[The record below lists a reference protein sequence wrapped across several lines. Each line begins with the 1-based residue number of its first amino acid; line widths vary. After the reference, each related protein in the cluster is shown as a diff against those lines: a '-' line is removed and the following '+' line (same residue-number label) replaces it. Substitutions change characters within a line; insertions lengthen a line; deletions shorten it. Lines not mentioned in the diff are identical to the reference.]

1 METTDCEDMNQDHED
16 MSQSSGS
23 RDGGKEAD
31 LKTMKDLI
39 SMIW

>member
-1 METTDCEDMNQDHED
+1 METRDCEDTNQDHED

-23 RDGGKEAD
+23 GDGGKETD